1 MLKKLLRYD
10 FKAVLRY
17 WWIAALTSFGLAL
30 LGSACIGLLDFEKDL
45 PELVDVTAGLGI
57 FTVMLGFTAFLV
69 LSSILIFIRFYR
81 NLFTDEG
88 YLTFTLPVKHSQI
101 LNSKLIMSSIM
112 FILSSIVVFFDVIIM
127 LCLPFLEDIIASRFW
142 EYIIQFFRDA
152 KAETVLYLNVYF
164 IETILIFIALSIFS
178 VLLLFCCI
186 TFASVITKKAKVIT
200 AIGIYY
206 GVSSVLSFAMQIFFI
221 FGFDSLIEWM
231 SAIPEEQAQFA
242 AAQLFFGILV
252 FILIFCMLLYTF
264 EHWLIDR
271 KLNLS

>member
-30 LGSACIGLLDFEKDL
+30 LGSACIGLLNFEKDL
-45 PELVDVTAGLGI
+45 PELVDVTASLGL
-57 FTVMLGFTAFLV
+57 FTVILGFSAFSI
-69 LSSILIFIRFYR
+69 LSIILIFIRFYR

-88 YLTFTLPVKHSQI
+88 YLTFTLPVKHSHI
-101 LNSKLIMSSIM
+101 LNSKLIMSCVM
-112 FILSSIVVFFDVIIM
+112 VILSSAVVIFDILTMI
-127 LCLPFLEDIIASRFW
+127 CLPNMEDAIEFFKSFLRFLNDLKLD
-142 EYIIQFFRDA
+142 EAI
-152 KAETVLYLNVYF
+152 YLNIYLV
-164 IETILIFIALSIFS
+164 EWILIGVAATLFS

-231 SAIPEEQAQFA
+231 SAIPDEQAQFA

>member
-1 MLKKLLRYD
+1 M
-10 FKAVLRY
+10 V
-17 WWIAALTSFGLAL
+17 
-30 LGSACIGLLDFEKDL
+30 
-45 PELVDVTAGLGI
+45 
-57 FTVMLGFTAFLV
+57 
-69 LSSILIFIRFYR
+69 
-81 NLFTDEG
+81 
-88 YLTFTLPVKHSQI
+88 
-101 LNSKLIMSSIM
+101 
-112 FILSSIVVFFDVIIM
+112 ILSSAVVIFDILTMI
-127 LCLPFLEDIIASRFW
+127 CLPNMEDAIEVFESFLRFLNDLKL
-142 EYIIQFFRDA
+142 DA
-152 KAETVLYLNVYF
+152 AIYLNIYLV
-164 IETILIFIALSIFS
+164 EWILISVAVTLFS